1 MAVTPRAAF
10 PPAILSAVIVTGG
23 EGGLSMN
30 ETNTNLQA
38 APETVR
44 LPMLTLRGLCVFPE
58 MLLNF
63 DVERPISVAALNA
76 ASEGERV
83 IFLLTQKDIT
93 KELPTKDDLY
103 TVGTIC
109 YIKQLLRIPGGG
121 IKVLVEGRKRARLK
135 DIISDKSFFLAEVEP
150 IDEPAPPKITAKT
163 EALIRKTVSLFDQY
177 AAMTGHISKE
187 AVVSIFALTNPGF
200 IADFIVQHLFIKPE
214 KKQSVLE
221 TIQPVKRLQR
231 VCDILARELEIL
243 DIERS
248 IEEQLR
254 SRLERQ
260 QRDHVLREQLRVIQ
274 SELGEA
280 VDSDSEIDEYRER
293 ILALRLPE
301 ETEKKLLKE
310 LDRLEKQHASSSE
323 AAVLRTY
330 LDTCLELPWHTYSKE
345 RLDVKLARKILDED
359 HYGLE
364 KVKDRIIEYLAV
376 RKMTGKNSGTI
387 LCLVGPPGVG
397 KTSIAISVARALNRK
412 LARIALGGVHDEAE
426 IRGHRKTYV
435 GAMPGR
441 IIAAITQAGTR
452 NPLILLDEI
461 DKLGSDYRG
470 DPSSALLEALDPEQ
484 NAHFRDHYLEI
495 PFDLSDVM
503 FITTANTTQTIPRP
517 LLDRMEVIEIG
528 SYTDMEKLQIAKN
541 HLIPKQRKKHGL
553 TGRQL
558 RITDEAIL
566 EIIAGYT
573 RESGVRRLEQEI
585 AAICRKT
592 AMKIVAGE
600 EKAVTVRAGD
610 LEHYL
615 GARKFRPERVAGKD
629 EVGIVRGLAWT
640 SVGGETLDVEVAV
653 LEGTGKL
660 ELTGN
665 LGAVMKESAQAAVS
679 YIRSRAARLGISP
692 NFNKECDI
700 HIHFP
705 EGAVPKDGP
714 SAGLAIAIAVISALT
729 GAPVRR
735 DLAMTGEISL
745 RGRVMK
751 IGGLREKTMAAL
763 RAGVKTVIIPA
774 ENLPDLEEI
783 DQTVRNALCFVPA
796 EHIDDILNV
805 ALDFS
810 AAPPKL
816 KATQQESKHEEPHL
830 PLLPEK
836 SDGGGD
842 VTSSIR
848 Q

>member
-1 MAVTPRAAF
+1 MNEMKF
-10 PPAILSAVIVTGG
+10 DSPPA
-23 EGGLSMN
+23 
-30 ETNTNLQA
+30 
-38 APETVR
+38 APGVVN

-63 DVERPISVAALNA
+63 DVERALSVAALNVA
-76 ASEGERV
+76 AEGDRT
-83 IFLLTQKDIT
+83 IFLLTQKDMS
-93 KELPTKDDLY
+93 KEIPTQGDLY

-121 IKVLVEGRKRARLK
+121 IKVLVEGQKRARLK
-135 DIISDKSFFLAEVEP
+135 NILNDKSFFLAEVEP
-150 IDEPAPPKITAKT
+150 IEEPAPPKVTTKT
-163 EALIRKTVSLFDQY
+163 EALIRKAVGLFDQY
-177 AAMTGHISKE
+177 SSMTGHISKE
-187 AVVSIFALTNPGF
+187 AVVSIFTLTNPGF
-200 IADFIVQHLFIKPE
+200 IADFIAQHLYIKPD
-214 KKQSVLE
+214 KKQSILE
-221 TIQPVKRLQR
+221 TLPPVRRLQR
-231 VCDILARELEIL
+231 VCDILVREIEIL

-274 SELGEA
+274 SELGETA
-280 VDSDSEIDEYRER
+280 DALSEFDEYRER
-293 ILALRLPE
+293 IFSLKLPE

-310 LDRLEKQHASSSE
+310 LDRLEKQHSSSSE
-323 AAVLRTY
+323 AAVIRTY
-330 LDTCLELPWHTYSKE
+330 LDTCLELPWQTQSKE
-345 RLDVKLARKILDED
+345 RLDVRLAQKMLNED
-359 HYGLE
+359 HFGLE
-364 KVKDRIIEYLAV
+364 KVKERIIEYLSV
-376 RKMTGKNSGTI
+376 RKITGKNAGTI

-397 KTSIAISVARALNRK
+397 KTSIAISVAWALNRK
-412 LARIALGGVHDEAE
+412 LSRIALGGVHDEAE

-441 IIAAITQAGTR
+441 IVAALLQAGTR

-484 NAHFRDHYLEI
+484 NSHFRDHYLEI

-528 SYTDMEKLQIAKN
+528 SYTDMEKLHIAKN

-558 RITDEAIL
+558 RVTDEAIL

-592 AMKIVAGE
+592 ATKIVSGEMKSVSVKAGSLE
-600 EKAVTVRAGD
+600 E
-610 LEHYL
+610 YL
-615 GARKFRPERVAGKD
+615 GARKYRPERLAGKD
-629 EVGIVRGLAWT
+629 EVGLVRGLAWT
-640 SVGGETLDVEVAV
+640 SVGGETLDVEVSV

-665 LGAVMKESAQAAVS
+665 LGSVMKESAQAAVS
-679 YIRSRAARLGISP
+679 YIRSRAARLGISSS
-692 NFNKECDI
+692 FNKECDI

-705 EGAVPKDGP
+705 EGAIPKDGP

-763 RAGVKTVIIPA
+763 RAGVKTVIIPS

-783 DQTVRNALCFVPA
+783 DQTVRNALCFVPC
-796 EHIDDILNV
+796 EHIDEILNV

-810 AAPPKL
+810 AAPPKP
-816 KATQQESKHEEPHL
+816 KAKAQENKQEESHMPIL
-830 PLLPEK
+830 P
-836 SDGGGD
+836 DGTD